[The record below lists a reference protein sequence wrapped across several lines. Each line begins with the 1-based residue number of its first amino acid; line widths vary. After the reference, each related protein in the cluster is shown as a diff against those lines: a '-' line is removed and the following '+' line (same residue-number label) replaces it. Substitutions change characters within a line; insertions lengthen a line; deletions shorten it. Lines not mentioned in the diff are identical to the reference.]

1 MTPLCVW
8 WIPSVASSCSLLLF
22 YFVCCSTGVGDVVQD
37 RHDPICFVL
46 SSVCC
51 SAGVGDAVQDRHDF
65 IVCLVGPVCGF
76 VMLDVVVLFCLSC
89 VVYLALVNLVAMFRI
104 DLTPMDPRWVGA
116 WWIPFLIC
124 GVVMLI
130 LVLPLAGYPAK
141 LPGTCVL
148 QLRKLALRLLGTN
161 SAI

>member
-1 MTPLCVW
+1 MCLVDPVCG
-8 WIPSVASSCSLLLF
+8 
-22 YFVCCSTGVGDVVQD
+22 FVMLIVV
-37 RHDPICFVL
+37 VL

-51 SAGVGDAVQDRHDF
+51 STGVGDAVQDRHDST
-65 IVCLVGPVCGF
+65 VCLVDPVCGII
-76 VMLDVVVLFCLSC
+76 MLNVVVLFCLSC
-89 VVYLALVNLVAMFRI
+89 VVQLAWVNLVPMFRI
-104 DLTPMDPRWVGA
+104 DLTPVDPRWVGA

-148 QLRKLALRLLGTN
+148 QLRKLAFRPLGTN
-161 SAI
+161 SAIKSERVSSKH